1 MKILELVLEN
11 FEGVLVAMHTNYIK
25 LDLRS
30 SKNNICLITGPNGH
44 GKTVL
49 LSQLNPFATL
59 GTLDE
64 RDALPLIIKDKTGHK
79 KIIIL
84 DDGNEYE
91 IDHYYT
97 PSKTSHT
104 VKSYIKKNG
113 DELNPNGN
121 VTSFKEMVK
130 IELDMDQDYM
140 KLIRLG
146 NNVINM
152 IDLKSA
158 ERKTFMSKRLEEVNV
173 FLLHFKKINSEL
185 NALKTMISMVMDKIK
200 KTEIEDYD
208 EAKDELKT
216 RKEELVAIESA
227 IISISDSIGKTSY
240 QLSQIPTDIVET
252 MRDAEKKLNKLI
264 KGSDG
269 SFETLESL
277 KSKEKS
283 LETSVI
289 SGREKKKSLT
299 ENLGIY
305 LESIDEKRNEIDSIK
320 VKINHIM
327 SESDLEG
334 LKGLIQ
340 TLEIQIKN
348 DEGRYDKL
356 GEIGY
361 TKKDVEDVL
370 SFLKEKQE
378 ALNSTYEFGSEPIKR
393 VVDLMMK
400 GANVPAYI
408 QDHLKKVIEDEEI
421 ESGRSLL
428 NRILSQYKPTVPKG
442 CPKDCSMIELWSTLN
457 SLSSSVKDHD
467 NIGREFYSYMSLAYT
482 NIKNVMLSFSDKK
495 ELFERMPDHIKK
507 GFRTEVIFN
516 KIRSTEFIYDQK
528 IFFDELA
535 FITEYENFEE
545 KKKTLDEKKKELKNL
560 LKTSPI
566 TLLQVHLNEAE
577 KSLEDYINKLAE
589 TKEEIRI
596 LEGNIRRDEAT
607 LEDVRYLM
615 EIVEKKQELEDT
627 YETSRKQVALKQE
640 LLETKFKEEN
650 ILNSYKNEKVRLQNL
665 ISKLSHNLEQLKQYK
680 KELSVY
686 QKFYDDWVILK
697 ESLSSNTGIPLIFI
711 DLYLKKAKAVVNALL
726 DQIYGGKIFIEKF
739 DIKDD
744 SFTIPFNKE
753 GKTIQDI
760 RYASQ
765 GERSFFSIALS
776 FAISF
781 ESMSRYNIM
790 LLDELDSV
798 LDESNRSHFIALIE
812 KLRELINSEQIFCIS
827 HNNMF
832 SMYPVDVISV
842 INEKPEDHRMANFI
856 ELRYNE

>member
-64 RDALPLIIKDKTGHK
+64 RDALPLIIKEKTGHK

-91 IDHYYT
+91 IDHFYT

-113 DELNPNGN
+113 EELNPNGN

-173 FLLHFKKINSEL
+173 YLLHYKKINSEL

-200 KTEIEDYD
+200 KTEIEDFD
-208 EAKDELKT
+208 DAKDELKT
-216 RKEELVAIESA
+216 RKEELDAIESS
-227 IISISDSIGKTSY
+227 IISISDSIGKTTY
-240 QLSQIPTDIVET
+240 QLSQIPSDIVET
-252 MRDAEKKLNKLI
+252 MRDAEKKLNKLM

-277 KSKEKS
+277 KLKEKT
-283 LETSVI
+283 LETSII
-289 SGREKKKSLT
+289 SGREKKKTLT

-305 LESIDEKRNEIDSIK
+305 LESIDEKRNEIDSTK
-320 VKINHIM
+320 VKIDHIM

-348 DEGRYDKL
+348 EEGKYNKIE
-356 GEIGY
+356 EINY
-361 TKKDVEDVL
+361 TKKDVEEVL

-378 ALNSTYEFGSEPIKR
+378 ALNSTYEFGIEPIKR

-400 GANVPAYI
+400 GVNVPVYI
-408 QDHLKKVIEDEEI
+408 QDHLKRVIEDEEI

-428 NRILSQYKPTVPKG
+428 NRLLLQYNPTVPKG
-442 CPKDCSMIELWSTLN
+442 CPKSCSFIELWDTLN

-467 NIGREFYSYMSLAYT
+467 SIGREFYSYMSLAYT
-482 NIKNVMLSFSDKK
+482 NIKNVMLSFSDKRD
-495 ELFERMPDHIKK
+495 LFERMPDHIKT
-507 GFRTEVIFN
+507 GFKTDVLFH

-528 IFFDELA
+528 IFFDELS
-535 FITEYENFEE
+535 FITEYENFKEMKE
-545 KKKTLDEKKKELKNL
+545 TLEVKKKELKNL

-589 TKEEIRI
+589 TKEEIRV

-607 LEDVRYLM
+607 LDDVKSLM
-615 EIVEKKQELEDT
+615 EIVEKKQELEET
-627 YETSRKQVALKQE
+627 YESSKKQVSLKQE

-665 ISKLSHNLEQLKQYK
+665 ISKLSHNIEQLKQYRQ
-680 KELSVY
+680 ELSVY
-686 QKFYDDWVILK
+686 QKFYDDWVVLK

-726 DQIYGGKIFIEKF
+726 DQIYGGKIFVEKF

-753 GKTIQDI
+753 GKSIQDI

-812 KLRELINSEQIFCIS
+812 KLRELIEAEQIFCIS

-842 INEKPEDHRMANFI
+842 INKKPEDHRMANFI
-856 ELRYNE
+856 ELKYN

>member
-64 RDALPLIIKDKTGHK
+64 RDALPLIIKEKTGHK

-91 IDHYYT
+91 IDHFYT

-113 DELNPNGN
+113 EELNPNGN

-173 FLLHFKKINSEL
+173 YLLHYKKINSEL

-200 KTEIEDYD
+200 KTEIEDFD
-208 EAKDELKT
+208 DAKDELKT
-216 RKEELVAIESA
+216 RKEELDAIESS
-227 IISISDSIGKTSY
+227 IISISDSIGKTTY
-240 QLSQIPTDIVET
+240 QLSQIPSDIVET
-252 MRDAEKKLNKLI
+252 MRDAEKKLNKLM

-277 KSKEKS
+277 KLKEKT
-283 LETSVI
+283 LETSII
-289 SGREKKKSLT
+289 SGREKKKTLT
-299 ENLGIY
+299 ENLGMY
-305 LESIDEKRNEIDSIK
+305 LESIDEKRNEIDSTK
-320 VKINHIM
+320 VKIDHIM

-348 DEGRYDKL
+348 EEGKYNKIE
-356 GEIGY
+356 EINY
-361 TKKDVEDVL
+361 TKKDVEEVL

-378 ALNSTYEFGSEPIKR
+378 ALNSTYEFGIEPIKR

-400 GANVPAYI
+400 GVNVPVYI
-408 QDHLKKVIEDEEI
+408 QDHLKRVIEDEEI

-428 NRILSQYKPTVPKG
+428 NRLLSQYNPTVPKG
-442 CPKDCSMIELWSTLN
+442 CPKSCSFIELWDTLN

-467 NIGREFYSYMSLAYT
+467 SIGREFYSYMSLAYT
-482 NIKNVMLSFSDKK
+482 NIKNVMLSFSDKRD
-495 ELFERMPDHIKK
+495 LFERMPDHIKS
-507 GFRTEVIFN
+507 GFKTDVLFH

-528 IFFDELA
+528 IFFDELS
-535 FITEYENFEE
+535 FITEYENFKEMKE
-545 KKKTLDEKKKELKNL
+545 TLEVKKKELKNL

-589 TKEEIRI
+589 TKEEIRV

-607 LEDVRYLM
+607 LDDVKSLM
-615 EIVEKKQELEDT
+615 EIVEKKQELEET
-627 YETSRKQVALKQE
+627 YESSKKQVSLKQE

-665 ISKLSHNLEQLKQYK
+665 ISKLSHNIEQLKQYRQ
-680 KELSVY
+680 ELSVY
-686 QKFYDDWVILK
+686 QKFYDDWVVLK

-726 DQIYGGKIFIEKF
+726 DQIYGGKIFVEKF

-753 GKTIQDI
+753 GKSIQDI

-812 KLRELINSEQIFCIS
+812 KLRELIGAEQIFCIS

-842 INEKPEDHRMANFI
+842 INKKPEDHRMANFI
-856 ELRYNE
+856 ELKYN